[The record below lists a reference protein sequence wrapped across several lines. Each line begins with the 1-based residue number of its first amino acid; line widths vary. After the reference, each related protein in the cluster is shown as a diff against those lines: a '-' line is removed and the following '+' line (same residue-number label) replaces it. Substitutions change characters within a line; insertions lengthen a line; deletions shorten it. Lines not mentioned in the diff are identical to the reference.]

1 MMHMLVLQLIYIE
14 ELKGSNSMARIQRR
28 VHILKRRFRKIHFNI
43 SRKIMC
49 RALELEA

>member
-28 VHILKRRFRKIHFNI
+28 VHILKRRFRKIHNI